1 MLFMLRKRYLSTGL
15 LLLLLASL
23 VLPAEATEIRVID
36 LATYLDLVQA
46 QNLDLKV
53 AEIQLVQSEL
63 AYKRAEAANWGT
75 GSRQA
80 ARKAESD
87 WAQAQASFAE
97 TRSGIMQEAVSRYFA
112 VILAEMDLQIRERRL
127 ELAQARREI
136 TERKVG
142 QGISSEMD
150 LLQATR
156 DVERAKLDLERAR
169 QTYEERVLSFNS
181 YAGAEQTTY
190 LPGDP
195 PIYPIV
201 KYDPEVAV
209 QKALESSSRL
219 RRLRELADLARLE
232 LLKTEAEG
240 AAELVLAAARNDL
253 VLAELEVRRAEAQ
266 LQANVRSDLFTLKS
280 LEKQI
285 ALSQLDLEIQLATY
299 ETVEKQYEAG
309 LLTGRDLDEAAANLW
324 QSQQAVLE
332 AKRSYAL
339 QLLAFKELLGEEL
352 E

>member
-1 MLFMLRKRYLSTGL
+1 MLRKKLLTIGL
-15 LLLLLASL
+15 LLLILLSL
-23 VLPAEATEIRVID
+23 VLPAVAGEVQVLNLGA
-36 LATYLDLVQA
+36 YLDLVSRH
-46 QNLDLKV
+46 NLDLKV
-53 AEIQLVQSEL
+53 AEIQLVQAEL
-63 AYKRAEAANWGT
+63 AYQRAEAANWGT

-87 WAQAQASFAE
+87 WAQAQASFGE
-97 TRSGIMQEAVSRYFA
+97 TRSTIMQEAVSRYFA
-112 VILAEMDLQIRERRL
+112 VILAELDLQIRERRL
-127 ELAQARREI
+127 ELAQGRREI
-136 TERKVG
+136 TDLKVG

-156 DVERAKLDLERAR
+156 DVERAKLDLDRAR

-195 PIYPIV
+195 PIYPFV
-201 KYDPEVAV
+201 KYDPDVAV
-209 QKALESSSRL
+209 QKALEASSRL

-232 LLKTEAEG
+232 LAKTEVEG
-240 AAELVLAAARNDL
+240 AAELILAATRNDL

-266 LQANVRSDLFTLKS
+266 LQATVRGDLFTLKS

-285 ALSQLDLEIQLATY
+285 ALSQLDLEIQLAAY
-299 ETVEKQYEAG
+299 ETSEKQFEAG

-332 AKRSYAL
+332 AQRSYAL